1 MNIPEEE
8 SFETLDQRVID
19 SVDKRFLVLDHFYDQ
34 GRPIFIVDA
43 KGEGFKGRLIK
54 EAFVDLTNEIREYGY
69 LPQLKWIVDRY
80 YIYIIKKEASGE
92 ENYKWNL
99 YLFIA
104 TVGFV
109 MLDGYLR
116 SNNPILTEE
125 LMRGTHPLF
134 NAALFTFAII
144 TIFGVHEMG
153 HKAVSIYRG
162 VDASMPYFIPAPPGM
177 GGTLGAVITQR
188 EPPVNRDALWDLG
201 IAGPLAGF
209 FMTLIISVI
218 GASLSFVVP
227 ETEIFGWMFQ
237 YPAIRFQE
245 MPMPL
250 MLDLVLNWLKPAPE
264 GYALI
269 MHPVAFAAW
278 VGCLVTF
285 INLIPSW
292 QLDGGHI
299 MRAFVGR
306 ESHKIISIAGILILV
321 VSGYFVMGVMVAFF
335 MMRQGN
341 ESMTPLDDL
350 SPLSF
355 RRKIGMV
362 LYLALIGFCLIA
374 LLPF

>member
-1 MNIPEEE
+1 
-8 SFETLDQRVID
+8 
-19 SVDKRFLVLDHFYDQ
+19 
-34 GRPIFIVDA
+34 
-43 KGEGFKGRLIK
+43 
-54 EAFVDLTNEIREYGY
+54 
-69 LPQLKWIVDRY
+69 
-80 YIYIIKKEASGE
+80 
-92 ENYKWNL
+92 
-99 YLFIA
+99 
-104 TVGFV
+104 

-125 LMRGTHPLF
+125 LMKGTHPLF
-134 NAALFTFAII
+134 NAVLFTFAII
-144 TIFGVHEMG
+144 TVFGVHEMG

-201 IAGPLAGF
+201 MAGPLAGF
-209 FMTLIISVI
+209 FMTLIISII

-227 ETEIFGWMFQ
+227 ETEIFGWMIQ

-250 MLDLVLNWLKPAPE
+250 LLDLVISWLKPTPE

-306 ESHKIISIAGILILV
+306 ETHKIISIAGIFILV
-321 VSGYFVMGVMVAFF
+321 ISGYFVMGLMVAFF
-335 MMRQGN
+335 MMKPGN

-362 LYLALIGFCLIA
+362 LYLILIGFCLIA